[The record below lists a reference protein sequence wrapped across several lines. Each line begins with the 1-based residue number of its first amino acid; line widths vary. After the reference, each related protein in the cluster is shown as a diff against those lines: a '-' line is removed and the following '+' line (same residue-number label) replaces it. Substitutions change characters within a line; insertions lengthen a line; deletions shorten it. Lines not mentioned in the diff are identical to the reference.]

1 MIRIYI
7 VLIGILFLTDLSSQ
21 DEHFSQFYALPMHMN
36 PALSGAYEGTYRMTA
51 IYRDQ
56 WSNNLSSPY
65 KTFAAGGDTRFKM
78 KFGRARTD
86 DHFGLGLFFVSDRV
100 PEFQTNTTKVSSYFS
115 YHKRLGDKN
124 KSYIAAG
131 AKLGLIQ
138 RNINYD
144 NIFFQ
149 DQFNQIDAFD
159 GITAEN
165 LPPNNIGVM
174 DISVGLNYYINIEK
188 TSYYI
193 GAAAHHL
200 TQPNISYFNRAQGIN
215 PNIDISDQLS
225 RRLVVHASMDR
236 QLSYHVSLQPRIVYQ
251 TQLEDNQIDLGTN
264 VEYKFRDKDIS
275 LILGAWVTYL
285 SDLDGSNI
293 NQFTP
298 LLGIRQGL
306 FIFGFSYDVSMRD
319 TFQSEL
325 GLNSFEFS
333 IRFSGIHSNE
343 NSICPTF

>member
-1 MIRIYI
+1 MIS
-7 VLIGILFLTDLSSQ
+7 LIQLNAQ

-78 KFGRARTD
+78 KFGKTRTD

-100 PEFQTNTTKVSSYFS
+100 PEFQTNTTKVSTYFS
-115 YHKRLGDKN
+115 YHKRLGKKN
-124 KSYIAAG
+124 KSYLAAG
-131 AKLGLIQ
+131 TKIGIIQ

-149 DQFNQIDAFD
+149 DQFNQIDAFE

-165 LPPNNIGVM
+165 LPPNNMGVM
-174 DISVGLNYYINIEK
+174 DISMGLNYYINIDK
-188 TSYYI
+188 TSYYL
-193 GAAAHHL
+193 GVAAHHL
-200 TQPNISYFNRAQGIN
+200 TQPNISYFNRAQNIN
-215 PNIDISDQLS
+215 PIIDIDDFLS
-225 RRLVVHASMDR
+225 RRIVVHASMDR
-236 QLSYHVSLQPRIVYQ
+236 QLSYTVSLQPRIVYQ
-251 TQLEDNQIDLGTN
+251 KQLEDNQIDIGTN
-264 VEYKFRDKDIS
+264 IEYKFRDVETS
-275 LILGAWVTYL
+275 LIIGAWVTYL
-285 SDLDGSNI
+285 NDLSGSRLD
-293 NQFTP
+293 QVTP
-298 LLGIRQGL
+298 LVGIRQGL
-306 FIFGFSYDVSMRD
+306 FIFGFSYDIAMRD
-319 TFQSEL
+319 TFQSEF

-343 NSICPTF
+343 NSYCPTF